1 MEQGETPPGTA
12 TGGADPALMAAEIG
26 EILVGATAYTR
37 AETSAAAGVP
47 IERAVALWRAMG
59 FADVPDDDRVFTER
73 DVDALRTAD
82 SLRSLGVVDE
92 AGLVALTRTM
102 AQALSRLAHSHAG
115 IAAGYLG
122 EMSEAVLDDVVHQV
136 GDALVSSVASLL
148 EYVWRRHLAVA
159 AEGAFAAPASATR
172 DMAVAFADLVGFTEM
187 SRGMPPEELTALVER
202 FEHLA
207 AQLVADAGG
216 RVVKTLGDEVLV
228 TVNDVRAGA
237 GLALSLAEA
246 SAAELGRE
254 VRVGLAYG
262 PVVPRLGDVF
272 GPTVNIASRLTSLAF
287 PGTVLADRGAA
298 TALRDEAA
306 YEVTPLRRQ
315 SVRGYSHLA
324 PFRLRRAVSP

>member
-1 MEQGETPPGTA
+1 MEQGETPA
-12 TGGADPALMAAEIG
+12 ANDMAAEIN
-26 EILVGATAYTR
+26 EILVGDTTYTR
-37 AETSAAAGVP
+37 SETAVAAGVP
-47 IERAVALWRAMG
+47 VERAVALWRAMG
-59 FADVPDDDRVFTER
+59 FADVPDDDRVFSER

-82 SLRSLGVVDE
+82 MLRSLGVVDE
-92 AGLVALTRTM
+92 AGLLALTRTM

-122 EMSEAVLDDVVHQV
+122 GMSDVVLDEVVHEA
-136 GDALVSSVASLL
+136 GEALLTSVASLL

-159 AEGAFAAPASATR
+159 AEGAFAEPAVGGTR
-172 DMAVAFADLVGFTEM
+172 DMAVAFADLVGFTEL
-187 SRGMPPEELTALVER
+187 SRGMPPDELTELVER

-237 GLALSLAEA
+237 ALALALAEA
-246 SAAELGRE
+246 SASELGRE

-298 TALRDEAA
+298 AALRDEAA
-306 YEVTPLRRQ
+306 FDVTPLRRQ
-315 SVRGYSHLA
+315 AVRGYSHLA
-324 PFRLRRAVSP
+324 PFRLRRAVTP